1 MSAKTK
7 QWTGRVKQAAGSLT
21 GHKRLER
28 EGAADRRSGQAGER
42 IAHAK
47 GKVNATIDKAAGAVR
62 SVFRTGNNK

>member
-7 QWTGRVKQAAGSLT
+7 QWTGRIKQAAGSLT

-28 EGAADRRSGQAGER
+28 EGAADRRSGEAGER

-47 GKVNATIDKAAGAVR
+47 GKVNQTIDKAASAVK

>member
-7 QWTGRVKQAAGSLT
+7 QWTGRIKQAAGSLT

-47 GKVNATIDKAAGAVR
+47 GKVNEAIDRAASAVKG
-62 SVFRTGNNK
+62 VFRTGNNK